1 MTSLEEDLDLVQSRI
16 VEIEKNITILN
27 ENCQHL
33 ADHMRETQRFLVK
46 LAHNQ
51 AEITKRLSQWPYI
64 AVERGREQE

>member
-1 MTSLEEDLDLVQSRI
+1 MTSLEEDLDLVQSRM
-16 VEIEKNITILN
+16 VEIEKNITMLN